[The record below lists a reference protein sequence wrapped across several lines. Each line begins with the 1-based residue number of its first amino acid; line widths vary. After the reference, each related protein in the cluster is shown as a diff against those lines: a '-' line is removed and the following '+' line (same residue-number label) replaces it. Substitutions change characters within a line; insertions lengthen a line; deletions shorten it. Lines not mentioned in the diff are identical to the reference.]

1 MTSPEALK
9 LTAIE
14 LNCYD
19 HSVET
24 DYDDKRKMNDRSTGN
39 DSPTEGAVPIERP
52 TFISTKTVICNQP
65 RPANGTEVKGT
76 GTAIYA
82 ATTGT
87 PGKEEAR
94 QIGDRGPALPYAG
107 SELEGTKT
115 QKTKAEDLSK
125 ETASTDQAAIRS
137 LDQVLDDDAG
147 RQREVERTSES
158 LPCPRPVSLS
168 VSKEKIRQQSTSPIT
183 PDAPHS
189 VIRASTGP
197 LESPGVT
204 PESDLPAETAA
215 IRSLDRPLFTTTHF
229 VVAAIDFGTTMSGYA
244 FSFVRDPSSIH
255 MMRKWE
261 GGDPGIVNQKTP
273 TTLLLN
279 PEGDFHSFGFT
290 ARDYYHDLDSKEA
303 KRWFYFE
310 KFKMSLHYNAVSNS
324 SRYEGPKASTRLFV

>member
-1 MTSPEALK
+1 MTSPEALNF
-9 LTAIE
+9 TAIE
-14 LNCYD
+14 LNYYD
-19 HSVET
+19 HHSVET
-24 DYDDKRKMNDRSTGN
+24 EYDDKRKMNDRSMEN
-39 DSPTEGAVPIERP
+39 DSTTAGAVPIERP
-52 TFISTKTVICNQP
+52 TFISTKTMICNQP
-65 RPANGTEVKGT
+65 RSANGTEVT
-76 GTAIYA
+76 GTAIY
-82 ATTGT
+82 TTTSGT
-87 PGKEEAR
+87 PGKEEER
-94 QIGDRGPALPYAG
+94 QNGDQGPALPYVS

-125 ETASTDQAAIRS
+125 ETASTDQAIRS

-147 RQREVERTSES
+147 RQRWVERTCES
-158 LPCPRPVSLS
+158 LPSPRPVSLS
-168 VSKEKIRQQSTSPIT
+168 VSKEMIRQQSTTSTTPTSPIT
-183 PDAPHS
+183 PAAPRS
-189 VIRASTGP
+189 ASGASTGP

-204 PESDLPAETAA
+204 PGSDLPAETAA
-215 IRSLDRPLFTTTHF
+215 FRSIDRPLFTTTHF

-310 KFKMSLHYNAVSNS
+310 KFKMSLHYNAVGN
-324 SRYEGPKASTRLFV
+324 